1 MHTGLKSLRIGLDAW
16 RKDTTKNGGTVSVKL
31 KSIIHSAMIRRRY
44 RRIVAFFARLL
55 LSFAFWDLF
64 LPRVGLRRWSHR
76 TRPERLSQSARAF
89 RGLAVQLGGVMIKVG
104 QFLSARVDVLPIE
117 ITEEL
122 AGLQD
127 EVPPEAF
134 SDIRHVVESEFGV
147 PLAERYAHFEEQPLA
162 AASLGQVHRARL
174 HPETLSEP
182 LADSSSPVDQ
192 LFDVVVKVQR
202 PNIENIIATD
212 LAALRTVGNWL
223 QRYRPISRRAD
234 VPALLAE
241 FTRVLYEE
249 IDYLAEGRN
258 AEIFAANFKDDE
270 GVKVPRVV
278 WTHTTRRTLT
288 LEDVLAI
295 KITDYEAI
303 TAAGIDRE
311 EVATRLLD
319 TYLRQI
325 FEDGFFHAD
334 PHPGNLFV
342 APLTQITVD
351 KPVPW
356 QLTFVDFGMV
366 GRVPPH
372 TREGLR
378 ELLIGVGTQ
387 DASRVV
393 KAYQMLG
400 VLLPGADLELLEK
413 MEAKAFE
420 QFWGKNMSEL
430 THIDTQQI
438 RQFASEF
445 RELIYSMPFQ
455 VPQDFIFLAR
465 CVGILSGMCTGLDPL
480 FNVWNSLAPFAQ
492 KLVAEESRL
501 GMDILLEEIKT
512 YFRSLVSLPV
522 KMDTILTKLER
533 GDVAVRV
540 PEVDR
545 RVMRLERVVHQL
557 VASIIF
563 TGLILSGMLL
573 YLAGSSPLWQ
583 ILLMGAGLSLVWVI
597 VTGRRGSDL

>member
-1 MHTGLKSLRIGLDAW
+1 
-16 RKDTTKNGGTVSVKL
+16 
-31 KSIIHSAMIRRRY
+31 MIRRRY
-44 RRIVAFFARLL
+44 RRILWFFARLL

-64 LPRVGLRRWSHR
+64 LPRVGLRWWSRR
-76 TRPERLSQSARAF
+76 TRPERLTQSARAF

-104 QFLSARVDVLPIE
+104 QFLSARVDVLPVE

-134 SDIRHVVESEFGV
+134 EDIRQVVESEFGV
-147 PLAERYAHFEEQPLA
+147 PLAEKYAYFEEQPLA
-162 AASLGQVHRARL
+162 AASLGQVHRARVQ
-174 HPETLSEP
+174 PE
-182 LADSSSPVDQ
+182 SPSDPNEDPTEAAEK

-258 AEIFAANFKDDE
+258 AEIFAANFEGDE
-270 GVKVPRVV
+270 KVKVPRVV
-278 WTHTTRRTLT
+278 WTHTARRTLT

-303 TAAGIDRE
+303 SAAGIDRA

-342 APLTQITVD
+342 APLSQITID

-387 DASRVV
+387 DAARVI

-400 VLLPGADLELLEK
+400 VLLPGADLDLLEK

-420 QFWGKNMSEL
+420 QFWGMNMSEL

-438 RQFASEF
+438 HQFASEY

-465 CVGILSGMCTGLDPL
+465 CVGILSGMCTGLDPQ

-492 KLVAEESRL
+492 KLVAEESRF
-501 GMDILLEEIKT
+501 GMDILLEEAKT
-512 YFRSLVSLPV
+512 YLRSLVSLPV
-522 KMDTILTKLER
+522 KMSAVLTMLER
-533 GDVAVRV
+533 GEVAVRI

-545 RVMRLERVVHQL
+545 RVTRLERAVRQL
-557 VASIIF
+557 VSAILF
-563 TGLILSGMLL
+563 TALLLTGMLL
-573 YLAGSSPLWQ
+573 YLASESPFWQ
-583 ILLMGAGLSLVWVI
+583 ILLAGAGLSLVWVI
-597 VTGRRGSDL
+597 VTGRRDPDI

>member
-1 MHTGLKSLRIGLDAW
+1 
-16 RKDTTKNGGTVSVKL
+16 
-31 KSIIHSAMIRRRY
+31 
-44 RRIVAFFARLL
+44 
-55 LSFAFWDLF
+55 
-64 LPRVGLRRWSHR
+64 
-76 TRPERLSQSARAF
+76 
-89 RGLAVQLGGVMIKVG
+89 
-104 QFLSARVDVLPIE
+104 VDVLPSE

-127 EVPPEAF
+127 EVPPEAYD
-134 SDIRHVVESEFGV
+134 DIRQLVESEFGV
-147 PLAERYAHFEEQPLA
+147 PLIEKFNQFDEQPLA
-162 AASLGQVHRARL
+162 AASLGQVHRARVR
-174 HPETLSEP
+174 P
-182 LADSSSPVDQ
+182 DSSTSAPVDSTDQTGQ

-202 PNIENIIATD
+202 PGIEKIIATD

-223 QRYRPISRRAD
+223 QRYRPISRRAN

-258 AEIFAANFKDDE
+258 AEIFAANFETDQR
-270 GVKVPRVV
+270 VKVPRVV

-295 KITDYEAI
+295 KITDYDAI
-303 TAAGIDRE
+303 TAHGINRA

-342 APLTQITVD
+342 APLAAASDGASVS
-351 KPVPW
+351 W

-366 GRVPPH
+366 GRVPPR

-378 ELLIGVGTQ
+378 EMLIGVGTQ
-387 DASRVV
+387 DAARVV

-420 QFWGKNMSEL
+420 QFWGKTMSEL

-438 RQFASEF
+438 QQFASEF
-445 RELIYSMPFQ
+445 RELIYTMPFQ

-465 CVGILSGMCTGLDPL
+465 CVGILSGMCTGLDPQ
-480 FNVWNSLAPFAQ
+480 FNVWTSLSPFAQ
-492 KLVAEESRL
+492 KLIAQESKIGL
-501 GMDILLEEIKT
+501 DFLLDEIKT
-512 YFRSLVSLPV
+512 RLRTLASLPV
-522 KMDTILTKLER
+522 KMDAVLSRLER
-533 GDVAVRV
+533 GDVAMRV
-540 PEVDR
+540 PELDR
-545 RVMRLERVVHQL
+545 RVRRLERVIRQL
-557 VASIIF
+557 VAA
-563 TGLILSGMLL
+563 ILFAALL
-573 YLAGSSPLWQ
+573 LGGIQLYQAGSNPLGE
-583 ILLMGAGLSLVWVI
+583 ILMVGAGLIFLWVI
-597 VTGRRGSDL
+597 IISGRGSDL

>member
-1 MHTGLKSLRIGLDAW
+1 
-16 RKDTTKNGGTVSVKL
+16 
-31 KSIIHSAMIRRRY
+31 MIRRRY
-44 RRIVAFFARLL
+44 RRIVTFFARLL
-55 LSFAFWDLF
+55 LSFAFWDLL
-64 LPRVGLRRWSHR
+64 LPRIGFRRWSR
-76 TRPERLSQSARAF
+76 QNRPERLTKSARAF

-104 QFLSARVDVLPIE
+104 QFLSARVDVLPSE

-134 SDIRHVVESEFGV
+134 EDIRHVVESEFGV
-147 PLAERYAHFEEQPLA
+147 PLVEKYAYFEEQPLA
-162 AASLGQVHRARL
+162 AASLGQVHRARV
-174 HPETLSEP
+174 HPESSNDSPDDSTQP
-182 LADSSSPVDQ
+182 ADE

-202 PNIENIIATD
+202 PNIEKIIATD

-258 AEIFAANFKDDE
+258 AEIFAANFEADE

-303 TAAGIDRE
+303 TAAGIDRA

-342 APLTQITVD
+342 APLPQIPVD

-387 DASRVV
+387 DSARVV

-400 VLLPGADLELLEK
+400 VLLPGADLDLLEK
-413 MEAKAFE
+413 LEAKAFE

-445 RELIYSMPFQ
+445 RDLIYSMPFQ

-465 CVGILSGMCTGLDPL
+465 CVGILSGMCTGLDPQ

-492 KLVAEESRL
+492 KLVAEESRF
-501 GMDILLEEIKT
+501 GMDVLLEEVKT
-512 YFRSLVSLPV
+512 YLRSLVSLPV
-522 KMDTILTKLER
+522 RMDAVLKRLER
-533 GDVAVRV
+533 GEVAVRI

-545 RVMRLERVVHQL
+545 RVRRLERAVLQL
-557 VASIIF
+557 VSAILF
-563 TGLILSGMLL
+563 TALLLTGMLL
-573 YLAGSSPLWQ
+573 YLASESPFWQ
-583 ILLMGAGLSLVWVI
+583 ILLAGAGLSLIWVI
-597 VTGRRGSDL
+597 VTGRRDLDS

>member
-1 MHTGLKSLRIGLDAW
+1 
-16 RKDTTKNGGTVSVKL
+16 
-31 KSIIHSAMIRRRY
+31 MIRRRY
-44 RRIVAFFARLL
+44 RRIVGFFARLL
-55 LSFAFWDLF
+55 FNFAFWDLF
-64 LPRVGLRRWSHR
+64 LPRVGLRRWSR
-76 TRPERLSQSARAF
+76 QTRPQRLTLGARAF
-89 RGLAVQLGGVMIKVG
+89 RGLAAELGGVMIKVG
-104 QFLSARVDVLPIE
+104 QFLSSRVDVLPNE

-122 AGLQD
+122 SGLQD

-134 SDIRHVVESEFGV
+134 DDIRRLVESEFGV
-147 PLAERYAHFEEQPLA
+147 PLAERYAYFDEQPLA

-174 HPETLSEP
+174 YPGSPGVTTEDSTEP
-182 LADSSSPVDQ
+182 ADQ

-202 PNIENIIATD
+202 PNIEAIIATD

-223 QRYRPISRRAD
+223 QRYKPISRRAD

-258 AEIFAANFKDDE
+258 AEIFAANFESDE
-270 GVKVPRVV
+270 RVKVPRVV

-303 TAAGIDRE
+303 TAAGIDRA

-342 APLTQITVD
+342 APLPQIAID

-378 ELLIGVGTQ
+378 EMLIGVGTQ

-393 KAYQMLG
+393 KAYQMLD

-465 CVGILSGMCTGLDPL
+465 CVGILSGMCTGLDPQ
-480 FNVWNSLAPFAQ
+480 FNVWNSLAPFAK
-492 KLVAEESRL
+492 KLVAEESKFGL
-501 GMDILLEEIKT
+501 DVLLEEAKT
-512 YFRSLVSLPV
+512 YLRSLVSLPV
-522 KMDTILTKLER
+522 KMDAVLTRLER
-533 GDVAVRV
+533 GEVAVRI

-545 RVMRLERVVHQL
+545 RVRRLEKAVRQMVSAIL
-557 VASIIF
+557 F
-563 TGLILSGMLL
+563 TALLLTGMLL
-573 YLAGSSPLWQ
+573 YLASESPFWQ
-583 ILLMGAGLSLVWVI
+583 ILLAGAGLSLVWVI
-597 VTGRRGSDL
+597 VTGRRGSD